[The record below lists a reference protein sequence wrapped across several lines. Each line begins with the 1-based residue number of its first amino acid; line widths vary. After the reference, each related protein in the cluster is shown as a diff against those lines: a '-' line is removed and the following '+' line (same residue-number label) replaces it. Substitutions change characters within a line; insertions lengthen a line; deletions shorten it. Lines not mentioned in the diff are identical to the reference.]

1 VNGREAGQKKTLVMK
16 TILVPTAPHDL
27 MPSALTTAWLAAQRF
42 GAYLEGFALRPAL
55 TEYIPFDMV
64 GGLTWVRD
72 DASDEESVQ
81 RARRLF
87 ESFMRDNGVPF
98 GSGPAP
104 GLSYGWRDKAPAGDE
119 FVGSHARIFDLTVL
133 GRPNADQAYPSMA
146 TLESALFES
155 GRPLLI
161 APPAPPQRLGES
173 ILIAWNGSTETAR
186 TVEGAMPFLH
196 KAQRVVV
203 LEIEGGSVPGP
214 SGDEL
219 ARSLRMHGI
228 EAEPIFVRPER
239 RTAGEVILER
249 AAALGCD
256 LLVKGAYT
264 QSRLRQMI
272 FGGQT
277 SHILAEAQL
286 PVLMAH

>member
-1 VNGREAGQKKTLVMK
+1 MK
-16 TILVPTAPHDL
+16 TILVPTSPHDL
-27 MPSALTTAWLAAQRF
+27 MPSALTTAWLAGQRF

-72 DASDEESVQ
+72 DAADDETVQ
-81 RARRLF
+81 RSRQLF
-87 ESFMRDNGVPF
+87 EGFMRDNGVPF
-98 GSGPAP
+98 SSGTP
-104 GLSYGWRDKAPAGDE
+104 GALGYGWRDKAPAGDE
-119 FVGSHARIFDLTVL
+119 FVGSHARVFDVTVL
-133 GRPNADQAYPSMA
+133 GRPNSDQAYPSMA
-146 TLESALFES
+146 TLEAALFES
-155 GRPLLI
+155 GRPVLI
-161 APPAPPQRLGES
+161 APPSAPGKLGDNV
-173 ILIAWNGSTETAR
+173 LVAWNGSTETAR
-186 TVEGAMPFLH
+186 TVEAAMPFLH

-203 LEIEGGSVPGP
+203 LEVEGGSVPGP
-214 SGDEL
+214 TAEDL
-219 ARSLRMHGI
+219 ARSLRINGI
-228 EAEPIFVRPER
+228 AAETVLAKPER

-277 SHILAEAQL
+277 SHILGNAEL

>member
-1 VNGREAGQKKTLVMK
+1 MK
-16 TILVPTAPHDL
+16 TILVPTSPHEL
-27 MPSALTTAWLAAQRF
+27 MPSALATASLAGRRF

-72 DASDEESVQ
+72 DAADEEAVQ
-81 RARRLF
+81 RSRQIF
-87 ESFMRDNGVPF
+87 ESFMRDNGIPF
-98 GSGPAP
+98 AQDGGQ
-104 GLSYGWRDKAPAGDE
+104 GLGYGWRDKAPAGDE
-119 FVGSHARIFDLTVL
+119 FVGSHARIFDVTVL

-146 TLESALFES
+146 TLEAVLFES
-155 GRPLLI
+155 GRPVLL
-161 APPAPPQRLGES
+161 APPSPPSKLGEVV
-173 ILIAWNGSTETAR
+173 LIAWNGSTETAR

-196 KAQRVVV
+196 QAQRVVV
-203 LEIEGGSVPGP
+203 LEVEGGSVPGP
-214 SGDEL
+214 TGEEL
-219 ARSLRMHGI
+219 ARSLRINGVAVESMV
-228 EAEPIFVRPER
+228 AKLER
-239 RTAGEVILER
+239 RSAGEVIL
-249 AAALGCD
+249 ATAGSLGCD

-277 SHILAEAQL
+277 AHILAEAKL

>member
-1 VNGREAGQKKTLVMK
+1 MK
-16 TILVPTAPHDL
+16 TILVPTSPHER
-27 MPSALTTAWLAAQRF
+27 MPSALTTAWLAGQRF

-72 DASDEESVQ
+72 DAADEETVQ
-81 RARRLF
+81 RSRQLF
-87 ESFMRDNGVPF
+87 EGFMRDNGVPF
-98 GSGPAP
+98 STATP
-104 GLSYGWRDKAPAGDE
+104 GGGLGYGWRDKAPAGDE
-119 FVGSHARIFDLTVL
+119 FVGSYGRVFDATVL

-146 TLESALFES
+146 TLEAALFES
-155 GRPLLI
+155 GRPILI
-161 APPAPPQRLGES
+161 APPEPPQKLGD
-173 ILIAWNGSTETAR
+173 IVVIAWNSSTETAR
-186 TVEGAMPFLH
+186 TVEAAMPFLR

-203 LEIEGGSVPGP
+203 LEVEGGSVPGP
-214 SGDEL
+214 SGEDL
-219 ARSLRMHGI
+219 ARALRMHGI
-228 EAEPIFVRPER
+228 ATETTLAKPER
-239 RTAGEVILER
+239 RSAGETILER
-249 AAALGCD
+249 AASLGCD

-277 SHILAEAQL
+277 SHILAEATI

>member
-1 VNGREAGQKKTLVMK
+1 MK
-16 TILVPTAPHDL
+16 TILVPTSPHDR
-27 MPSALTTAWLAAQRF
+27 MPSALTTAWLAGQRF

-72 DASDEESVQ
+72 DAADEETVQ
-81 RARRLF
+81 RSRQLF
-87 ESFMRDNGVPF
+87 EGFMRDNGVPF
-98 GSGPAP
+98 SP
-104 GLSYGWRDKAPAGDE
+104 GTPGGLGYGWRDKAPAGDE
-119 FVGSHARIFDLTVL
+119 FVGSHGRVFDVTVL

-146 TLESALFES
+146 TLEAALFES
-155 GRPLLI
+155 GRPILI
-161 APPAPPQRLGES
+161 APPSPPQKLGDS
-173 ILIAWNGSTETAR
+173 VMIAWNSSTETAR
-186 TVEGAMPFLH
+186 TVEAAMPFLH

-214 SGDEL
+214 SGEEL
-219 ARSLRMHGI
+219 ARALRINGI
-228 EAEPIFVRPER
+228 AAETMFAKPER
-239 RTAGEVILER
+239 RTAGETILER
-249 AAALGCD
+249 AASIGCD

-277 SHILAEAQL
+277 SHILAEATL

>member
-1 VNGREAGQKKTLVMK
+1 MK
-16 TILVPTAPHDL
+16 TILIPTSPHDL
-27 MPSALTTAWLAAQRF
+27 MPSILTTAWLAGQRF

-72 DASDEESVQ
+72 DAADEETVQ
-81 RARRLF
+81 RSRRIF
-87 ESFMRDNGVPF
+87 EGFMKDNAVPYSA
-98 GSGPAP
+98 GAPA
-104 GLSYGWRDKAPAGDE
+104 GLGYGWREKAPAGDE
-119 FVGSHARIFDLTVL
+119 FVGSYARVFDITVL

-146 TLESALFES
+146 TLEAALFES

-161 APPAPPQRLGES
+161 APPAPPPKLGDNV
-173 ILIAWNGSTETAR
+173 LIAWNASTETAR
-186 TVEGAMPFLH
+186 TVEASMPFLR
-196 KAQRVVV
+196 KAQKVVV
-203 LEIEGGSVPGP
+203 LEVEGGSVPGP
-214 SGDEL
+214 TAEEL
-219 ARSLRMHGI
+219 ARSLRLHDI
-228 EAEPIFVRPER
+228 PVETLFAKPER
-239 RTAGEVILER
+239 RTAGEVILDR
-249 AAALGCD
+249 AAAMGCD

-277 SHILAEAQL
+277 SHILAHAAI